1 MHWNTDELQQDGV
14 WWNGYFLNINYANL
28 WTWEVFSSPGISLSF
43 SFQYIKC
50 SLYESYTFLNI
61 FQDIFETIR
70 NGITF
75 LISFLV
81 YFHLYLW
88 SCWPL
93 GFFWTPPIIQA
104 IANALDYLPEFDGKA
119 LLLKTLHTWVTEP
132 KELKIVVFQK
142 LHSSLLI
149 FIVMLGEMYTT
160 RQKLLLLANFHSDGR
175 CYVHYQRK

>member
-1 MHWNTDELQQDGV
+1 MELLS
-14 WWNGYFLNINYANL
+14 WFLS
-28 WTWEVFSSPGISLSF
+28 W
-43 SFQYIKC
+43 YI
-50 SLYESYTFLNI
+50 
-61 FQDIFETIR
+61 
-70 NGITF
+70 
-75 LISFLV
+75 
-81 YFHLYLW
+81 FHLYLW

-149 FIVMLGEMYTT
+149 FIVMEGAMYTT
-160 RQKLLLLANFHSDGR
+160 RENNHQSYPNVWTQWATIMTGQARHAHWYSGGMNIIGATKNFLNEFKAHAISWNLYLALISSSRFH
-175 CYVHYQRK
+175 V